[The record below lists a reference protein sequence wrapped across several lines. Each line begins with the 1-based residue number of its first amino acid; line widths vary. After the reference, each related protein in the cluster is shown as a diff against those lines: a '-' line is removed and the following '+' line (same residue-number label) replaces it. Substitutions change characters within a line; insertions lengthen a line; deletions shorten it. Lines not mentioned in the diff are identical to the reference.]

1 MGEFILQRTVLD
13 VTSVQLIGNLE
24 QEPNQRRLKDQDSS
38 EEWDQKTGLGEFC
51 WGGTLGRLKHSQSF
65 TVSENENKNHVNSD
79 EQQLNFFFFN
89 LKVHP
94 ESMDY
99 CRGRWK
105 EAAPSDTREAWAG
118 GQYD

>member
-51 WGGTLGRLKHSQSF
+51 
-65 TVSENENKNHVNSD
+65 
-79 EQQLNFFFFN
+79 
-89 LKVHP
+89 
-94 ESMDY
+94 
-99 CRGRWK
+99 
-105 EAAPSDTREAWAG
+105 
-118 GQYD
+118 